1 MKKKGKLASVIAG
14 AIAAYIK
21 LEEEER
27 AEALVRSRGGIPSL
41 WGISARQNA
50 MQLRN
55 LYQLRFPK
63 K

>member
-14 AIAAYIK
+14 AVAAYIK
-21 LEEEER
+21 LEEEAR
-27 AEALVRSRGGIPSL
+27 AEVLVRSRGGIPNL
-41 WGISARQNA
+41 WGASARQNA

>member
-1 MKKKGKLASVIAG
+1 MEKRKKLASVIAG
-14 AIAAYIK
+14 AIAAYIR
-21 LEEEER
+21 LEEEVR
-27 AEALVRSRGGIPSL
+27 AEVLVRSRGDIKSP

>member
-21 LEEEER
+21 LEEEAR
-27 AEALVRSRGGIPSL
+27 AGVLARSRGGIPSL
-41 WGISARQNA
+41 WGTSARQNA

>member
-1 MKKKGKLASVIAG
+1 MERKRKLASAIAG
-14 AIAAYIK
+14 AIATYIR
-21 LEEEER
+21 LEEEAR
-27 AEALVRSRGGIPSL
+27 AEALVRSGGGIPSL

>member
-1 MKKKGKLASVIAG
+1 MKKKGKLTSVIAG

-21 LEEEER
+21 REEEAR
-27 AEALVRSRGGIPSL
+27 AEALVRSRGGISSL

-55 LYQLRFPK
+55 LYQLRFPQK
-63 K
+63 